1 MGLARWTQ
9 GMFHK
14 VKHNNGHYFFRR
26 RFFMKRLENKVAVIT
41 GSATGIG
48 QATALVFAEQG
59 ATVVCAD
66 VDLEKAQVTVEKIKK
81 AGGNAEAVH
90 VDVSQVDSVKQLAD
104 HLESTY
110 GTVDVLFNNAGID
123 QQGGKVHEYPIELFD
138 QIIAVDLRGT
148 FLTSKFVIPLML
160 KNGGSIINTSSMSG
174 RAADLNRSG
183 YNAAKGGI
191 ANFTRAMAIDYARDG
206 IRVNSLSPGTIETPL
221 IDTLVGGKEEEQGK
235 QFRDANAWIT
245 PLGRLGKP
253 REMATVALFLAS
265 DDSSYVTGEDI
276 TADGGIMAYTWPGEM
291 LIDDKWKTDA
301 E

>member
-1 MGLARWTQ
+1 MG
-9 GMFHK
+9 
-14 VKHNNGHYFFRR
+14 
-26 RFFMKRLENKVAVIT
+26 RLDQKIAVIT

-66 VDLEKAQVTVEKIKK
+66 VSLEKAQQTVEQITQQ
-81 AGGNAEAVH
+81 GGKAEAVH
-90 VDVSQVDSVKQLAD
+90 VDVSDVESVEQLAK
-104 HLESTY
+104 HVKETY

-123 QQGGKVHEYPIELFD
+123 EQGGKVHEYPIDLFD
-138 QIIAVDLRGT
+138 RIIAVDLRGT
-148 FLTSKFVIPLML
+148 FLVSKFLIPLML
-160 KNGGSIINTSSMSG
+160 DNGGSIINTSSMSG

-191 ANFTRAMAIDYARDG
+191 ANFTRAMAIDYARHG

-221 IDTLVGGKEEEQGK
+221 IDTLVGEKEKEQGK

-291 LIDDKWKTDA
+291 LIDSKWKDEA
-301 E
+301 EKSE

>member
-1 MGLARWTQ
+1 
-9 GMFHK
+9 
-14 VKHNNGHYFFRR
+14 
-26 RFFMKRLENKVAVIT
+26 MKRLENKVAVIT

-206 IRVNSLSPGTIETPL
+206 IRVNSIHPGMTMTPIL
-221 IDTLVGGKEEEQGK
+221 REGFEDYVRQGLWESTE
-235 QFRDANAWIT
+235 AAEAALAEMG
-245 PLGRLGKP
+245 PLGISSQP
-253 REMATVALFLAS
+253 EDTAHAFVYLAS
-265 DDSSYVTGEDI
+265 DESRFMTGSSIYH
-276 TADGGIMAYTWPGEM
+276 DGAIGLRY
-291 LIDDKWKTDA
+291 
-301 E
+301 

>member
-1 MGLARWTQ
+1 
-9 GMFHK
+9 
-14 VKHNNGHYFFRR
+14 
-26 RFFMKRLENKVAVIT
+26 
-41 GSATGIG
+41 
-48 QATALVFAEQG
+48 
-59 ATVVCAD
+59 ATVKQI
-66 VDLEKAQVTVEKIKK
+66 EQ
-81 AGGNAEAVH
+81 AGGKAEAVH
-90 VDVSQVDSVKQLAD
+90 VDVSQVDSVKQLAG
-104 HLESTY
+104 HLQSTY

-148 FLTSKFVIPLML
+148 FLTSRFVIPLML

-221 IDTLVGGKEEEQGK
+221 IDTLVGGKEDEQGK